1 MPSRL
6 YRILASEG
14 LVAGREKSARA
25 TTKKVSFSH
34 PRGRDTVTISG
45 DARVVSLAETYLQN
59 AWNDRMAAQDIEL
72 ALWKCQ
78 DRCDCD

>member
-34 PRGRDTVTISG
+34 PRGRETVTISG
-45 DARVVSLAETYLQN
+45 DARAVRLAEAYLQD
-59 AWNDRMAAQDIEL
+59 AWNNQMAAEDAQME
-72 ALWKCQ
+72 LWKCQ
-78 DRCDCD
+78 DRCD

>member
-34 PRGRDTVTISG
+34 PRGRETVTISG
-45 DARVVSLAETYLQN
+45 DARAVRLAEAYLQD
-59 AWNDRMAAQDIEL
+59 AWNNQMVAEDAQMK
-72 ALWKCQ
+72 LWECQ
-78 DRCDCD
+78 DRCD